1 MKRLRAFAGFWYDF
15 VIGDDWRVAAGLA
28 LALSLTALLVDQG
41 VTAWWLMPIAVA
53 LLLTGSIRRAT
64 RSRNVVSR

>member
-15 VIGDDWRVAAGLA
+15 VIGDDWRVAVGLG

-41 VTAWWLMPIAVA
+41 VAAWWLMPFAVA
-53 LLLTGSIRRAT
+53 LLLAGSIRRAT
-64 RSRNVVSR
+64 RDRNAGSR